1 MHIGSLSLTIY
12 YHSYINTGIR
22 PMIKSMTGFC
32 KTDMQYRDLSCSI
45 EIKSVN
51 HRFLDA
57 RIHLPKQ
64 FQQLEEEVKKQIK
77 GPVQRGKIDVYI
89 QLDKG
94 DEEAD
99 RLKLDLN
106 VWENVKAIVSDV
118 EKDLG
123 KPVQINMSDLLSIKN
138 LLSYEQDETIVTED
152 YKILFDKAVQ
162 KGVEEL
168 VVMRQ
173 REGEL
178 LLKELRVHIDNL
190 KQLLQEIAVYK
201 QEALENQRLKLQK
214 NIETLGIKYETDDP
228 RITQEIGIF
237 IDRSDI
243 TEEIERFNSH
253 LVQMNEL
260 FESPEAVG
268 RKLDFILQELN
279 REANTLCSKSN
290 HISITQIGVNLKS
303 EIEKIREQVQNI
315 E

>member
-1 MHIGSLSLTIY
+1 
-12 YHSYINTGIR
+12 
-22 PMIKSMTGFC
+22 MTGFC
-32 KTDMQYRDLSCSI
+32 KAEVQYNNLSCSI

-57 RIHLPKQ
+57 RIHFPKQ
-64 FQQLEEEVKKQIK
+64 FQHFEEVLKKQLK
-77 GPVQRGKIDVYI
+77 GPIQRGKVDVYI
-89 QLDKG
+89 QIETQS
-94 DEEAD
+94 EEKE
-99 RLKLDLN
+99 RLKLDEK
-106 VWENVKAIVSDV
+106 VWENVKGIVIDI

-123 KPVQINMSDLLSIKN
+123 KTVQINLSDLLSIKN
-138 LLSYEQDETIVTED
+138 LLSYEQNETED
-152 YKILFDKAVQ
+152 LEAYQALFETAIQ
-162 KGVEEL
+162 KGVAEL
-168 VVMRQ
+168 TRMRQ

-178 LLKELRVHIDNL
+178 LLKELNQHMSKLAELIDA
-190 KQLLQEIAVYK
+190 ISGYK
-201 QEALENQRLKLQK
+201 EEALMNQRLKLQK
-214 NIETLGIKYETDDP
+214 NLEALGAKYEESDP
-228 RITQEIGIF
+228 RIMQEIGIF

-260 FESPEAVG
+260 FSSQEAVG

-290 HISITQIGVNLKS
+290 HISITQIGVSLKS

>member
-1 MHIGSLSLTIY
+1 
-12 YHSYINTGIR
+12 
-22 PMIKSMTGFC
+22 MIKSMTGFC
-32 KTDMQYRDLSCSI
+32 KTEVQYNNLSCSI

-57 RIHLPKQ
+57 RVHTPKQ
-64 FQQLEEEVKKQIK
+64 FQYLEEVLKKQLK
-77 GPVQRGKIDVYI
+77 GPIQRGKVDVYI
-89 QLDKG
+89 QMDTQS
-94 DEEAD
+94 EEKE
-99 RLKLDLN
+99 RLKLDAK
-106 VWENVKAIVSDV
+106 VWENVKGIVSDI

-123 KPVQINMSDLLSIKN
+123 KTVQINLADLLSIKN
-138 LLSYEQDETIVTED
+138 LLPYEQNDKED
-152 YKILFDKAVQ
+152 VEAYQALFEAALQ
-162 KGVEEL
+162 KGVAEL
-168 VVMRQ
+168 IKMRQ

-178 LLKELRVHIDNL
+178 LLKELNQHMAKLVELIDA
-190 KQLLQEIAVYK
+190 ISGYK
-201 QEALENQRLKLQK
+201 EEALKNQRLKLQK
-214 NIETLGIKYETDDP
+214 NLETLGAKYEENDP
-228 RITQEIGIF
+228 RIMQEIGIF
-237 IDRSDI
+237 MDRSDI

-260 FESPEAVG
+260 FSSQEAVG

>member
-1 MHIGSLSLTIY
+1 
-12 YHSYINTGIR
+12 
-22 PMIKSMTGFC
+22 MTGFC
-32 KTDMQYRDLSCSI
+32 KTDVQYQNLSCSI

-64 FQQLEEEVKKQIK
+64 FQHLEEEIKKQMK
-77 GPVQRGKIDVYI
+77 GPIQRGKVDVYI
-89 QLDKG
+89 QLEKA
-94 DEEAD
+94 DEEKE
-99 RLKLDLN
+99 RLKLNLD
-106 VWENVKAIVSDV
+106 VWENVKSIVSDV
-118 EKDLG
+118 EQDLG
-123 KPVQINMSDLLSIKN
+123 KPVQIKLSDLLSIKN
-138 LLSYEQDETIVTED
+138 LLSYEQDETDKTDD
-152 YKILFDKAVQ
+152 YKILFEKAVQ

-168 VVMRQ
+168 LTMRQ

-178 LLKELRVHIDNL
+178 LLKELRLHIDNM
-190 KQLLQEIAVYK
+190 KNLLQEISVYK

-214 NIETLGIKYETDDP
+214 NIEALGIKYEANDP
-228 RITQEIGIF
+228 RITQEIGIY

-243 TEEIERFNSH
+243 TEELERFKSH
-253 LVQMNEL
+253 LIQMNEL
-260 FESPEAVG
+260 FESHEAIG

>member
-1 MHIGSLSLTIY
+1 
-12 YHSYINTGIR
+12 
-22 PMIKSMTGFC
+22 MTGFC
-32 KTDMQYRDLSCSI
+32 KAEVQYNNLSCSI

-57 RIHLPKQ
+57 RIHFPKQ
-64 FQQLEEEVKKQIK
+64 FQHFEEVLKKQLK
-77 GPVQRGKIDVYI
+77 GPIQRGKVDVYI
-89 QLDKG
+89 QMGTLSAEK
-94 DEEAD
+94 E
-99 RLKLDLN
+99 RLKLDEK
-106 VWENVKAIVSDV
+106 VWENVKGIVTDI

-123 KPVQINMSDLLSIKN
+123 KTVQINLSDLLSIKN
-138 LLSYEQDETIVTED
+138 LLSYEQNETED
-152 YKILFDKAVQ
+152 LEAYQALFETAIQ
-162 KGVEEL
+162 KGVAEL
-168 VVMRQ
+168 TQMRQ

-178 LLKELRVHIDNL
+178 LLKELNQHMSKLAELI
-190 KQLLQEIAVYK
+190 EAISGYK
-201 QEALENQRLKLQK
+201 AEALMNQRLKLQK
-214 NIETLGIKYETDDP
+214 NLEALGAKYEESDP
-228 RITQEIGIF
+228 RIMQEIGIF

-260 FESPEAVG
+260 FSSQEAVG

-290 HISITQIGVNLKS
+290 HISITQIGVSLKS